1 MTWMIWPGALV
12 ALLGVAGLVYC
23 IVSAASIR
31 KQDLD
36 EDEMK
41 SRLQRL
47 VAMNLGALF
56 VSTIG
61 LMLVIV
67 GILIG

>member
-1 MTWMIWPGALV
+1 MNWIIWPGAVV

-23 IVSAASIR
+23 ILSAAKIR
-31 KQDLD
+31 KQEL
-36 EDEMK
+36 EEEEMK
-41 SRLQRL
+41 ARLQKL

-67 GILIG
+67 GILLG